1 MTAAD
6 PAVATVVRAAAERL
20 EAAGVPTPVVDA
32 ELLVRHV
39 TGWSRA
45 ALLTRGADPLPAAAV
60 DRLEALVAR
69 RAARE
74 PLQHLVGSVGF
85 RHLDVL
91 VRPGVF
97 VPRPETEVLAGEA
110 ITRTPPGGVVVEPC
124 TGTGAVAC
132 AVASECRGVSVVA
145 TDVSAAAVALA
156 RENAVRSD
164 VDVSV
169 LEGDLLVPVP
179 SALRGSVDV
188 LVCNP
193 PYLADAEAGALEPEV
208 RADPLAA
215 LVAGPTGHEVTD
227 RLLAEAPEWLRPG
240 GWLLLE
246 TDTSRAA
253 ATAARARHLAYTDV
267 AVLPDL
273 TGRDRIVLARRPT

>member
-1 MTAAD
+1 M
-6 PAVATVVRAAAERL
+6 VRAAAERL
-20 EAAGVPTPVVDA
+20 AAAGVPTPGVDA

-45 ALLTRGADPLPAAAV
+45 VLLVRGADPFPASAV
-60 DRLEALVAR
+60 DRLEAFVTR
-69 RAARE
+69 RVARE

-85 RHLDVL
+85 RHLDLL

-110 ITRTPPGGVVVEPC
+110 IARTPRGGVVVEPC

-132 AVASECRGVSVVA
+132 AVAAERVGVAVVA
-145 TDVSAAAVALA
+145 TDVSPAAVALA
-156 RENAVRSD
+156 RENAARTGGD
-164 VDVSV
+164 VTV
-169 LEGDLLVPVP
+169 LEGDLLAPVDP
-179 SALRGSVDV
+179 GLRGAVDV

-193 PYLADAEAGALEPEV
+193 PYVAAAEAGALEPEV

-227 RLLAEAPEWLRPG
+227 RLLAEAPGWLRPG

-253 ATAARARHLAYTDV
+253 ETAERARRQGCADV
-267 AVLPDL
+267 AVVPDL
-273 TGRDRIVLARRPT
+273 TGRDRIVIARHPT

>member
-1 MTAAD
+1 MTEARATGAALLRG
-6 PAVATVVRAAAERL
+6 AVERL
-20 EAAGVPTPVVDA
+20 AGAGVPTPDVDA
-32 ELLVRHV
+32 ELLLRHV

-45 ALLTRGADPLPAAAV
+45 GLLTRGAEAPPAGAAGAFA
-60 DRLEALVAR
+60 ALVTR

-74 PLQHLVGSVGF
+74 PLQHLLGSVGF
-85 RHLDVL
+85 RHLQVL

-110 ITRTPPGGVVVEPC
+110 VDRVPAGGVVVEPC
-124 TGTGAVAC
+124 TGTAAVAC
-132 AVASECRGVSVVA
+132 AVASERPGLTVVA

-156 RENAVRSD
+156 RENAARCRVA
-164 VDVSV
+164 VDVRQ
-169 LEGDLLVPVP
+169 GDLLAPVP
-179 SALRGSVDV
+179 ATLHGVVDV

-193 PYLADAEAGALEPEV
+193 PYLAADEAGALEPEV
-208 RADPLAA
+208 RADPAAA

-227 RLLAEAPEWLRPG
+227 RLLAEARAWLRPG

-246 TDTSRAA
+246 TDTARAP
-253 ATAARARHLAYTDV
+253 ATGERARARGYTDV

-273 TGRDRIVLARRPT
+273 TGRDRIVVARHRT